1 MNKAGSKV
9 TKRAALGLLALAGL
23 VAAMGTSAIAH
34 HGFAVFDTSTQKTL
48 AGTVK
53 QFEWTNP
60 HTWVWLD
67 VPNDKGGVDTWG
79 FEGMSP
85 NFLARRGWTRTSL
98 KPGDKII
105 VTFFPLKDGSKG
117 GGFLSCKRPNGEE
130 LSMWKGSPT
139 EDN

>member
-1 MNKAGSKV
+1 MNAQIRRV
-9 TKRAALGLLALAGL
+9 ALAALMLAGL
-23 VAAMGTSAIAH
+23 ICVSSRFASAH
-34 HGFAVFDTSTQKTL
+34 HGFAVYDTSQQKQIT
-48 AGTVK
+48 GTVR

-60 HTWVWLD
+60 HTWVWVD

-85 NFLARRGWTRTSL
+85 NYLSRRGWSRTTL
-98 KPGDKII
+98 KPGDKIT

-117 GGFLSCKRPNGEE
+117 GTFLIGKRPNGEE
-130 LSMWKGSPT
+130 LKMFGASPT

>member
-1 MNKAGSKV
+1 MNAAIR
-9 TKRAALGLLALAGL
+9 KRALGGLILAGL
-23 VAAMGTSAIAH
+23 IAAAAGVAAAH
-34 HGFAVFDTSTQKTL
+34 HGFAVFDTSAQKTIT
-48 AGTVK
+48 GTVK

-85 NFLARRGWTRTSL
+85 NFLGRRGWTRTTL
-98 KPGDKII
+98 KPGDKIT
-105 VTFFPLKDGSKG
+105 VTFFALKDGSKG
-117 GGFLSCKRPNGEE
+117 GAFLSCKRPNGEE
-130 LSMWKGSPT
+130 LKMFGASPT